1 MNDNNQPTLFDLH
14 APASDLPDGAHHRP
28 AWLDSD
34 QQRWI
39 AAQHASWAK
48 GPVPPHSPEVHGHPM
63 SVSMLC
69 LGWHWN
75 PSRGYSRVA
84 HDVNNRAVLPV
95 PEWLVTLGRRAVADA
110 TGDATLAASYTPD
123 VALVNHY
130 ADAAKM
136 GMHRDADER
145 SDAPVVSLSIGDTCR
160 FRFGNATTRNRP
172 YTDVWLTSGDLFVF
186 GGPAR
191 RNYHGVTKV
200 YPNTAPFD
208 CGVQGRLNITLRET
222 GF

>member
-1 MNDNNQPTLFDLH
+1 M
-14 APASDLPDGAHHRP
+14 
-28 AWLDSD
+28 
-34 QQRWI
+34 
-39 AAQHASWAK
+39 
-48 GPVPPHSPEVHGHPM
+48 
-63 SVSMLC
+63 
-69 LGWHWN
+69 
-75 PSRGYSRVA
+75 
-84 HDVNNRAVLPV
+84 
-95 PEWLVTLGRRAVADA
+95 ADA
-110 TGDATLAASYTPD
+110 TGDAALAASYTPD
-123 VALVNHY
+123 VALVHHY

-136 GMHRDADER
+136 GMHRDTEER